1 MNSNRIWVLG
11 SVLVI
16 FAILVAT
23 WFLGVAPQLALA
35 GAADDERATV
45 EAQNVSNQATLD
57 TLRAQFEGIDGLRSE
72 LAEVRE
78 IVPADKDQ
86 APLLKEIGAAASKY
100 DVDVVGVTFED
111 AEPYLPGD
119 SQDPEVQGALA
130 VVNSNNFLVIPM
142 AMSVAGNYEDVMNFI
157 DTIQKGDRLVLVH
170 SLGMSEGLAKSG
182 ERVQISISAET
193 YVLLDAANTIIPVE
207 EESTTT
213 APVEGTP
220 Q

>member
-1 MNSNRIWVLG
+1 
-11 SVLVI
+11 
-16 FAILVAT
+16 
-23 WFLGVAPQLALA
+23 
-35 GAADDERATV
+35 
-45 EAQNVSNQATLD
+45 
-57 TLRAQFEGIDGLRSE
+57 
-72 LAEVRE
+72 
-78 IVPADKDQ
+78 
-86 APLLKEIGAAASKY
+86 
-100 DVDVVGVTFED
+100 
-111 AEPYLPGD
+111 
-119 SQDPEVQGALA
+119 
-130 VVNSNNFLVIPM
+130 
-142 AMSVAGNYEDVMNFI
+142 MSVAGNYEDVMNFI